1 MDLALW
7 HKFTQNTHLKDE
19 LLSTGDAELVEVSID
34 GHCRYRKPC

>member
-19 LLSTGDAELVEVSID
+19 LLSTGGAELVEVSVD
-34 GHCRYRKPC
+34 DRLHYQ